1 MADFSETGAGGS
13 GGFVPKARFVT
24 PDDFLNYTGKDLRYE
39 LRDTGGAVDD
49 TKAERFLYRAET
61 RLMSF
66 VDHASFRNYQ
76 WDELA
81 YHPDDFQAM
90 KRAVLEQALYMF
102 RNGDLSSDS
111 GYDPQRGPIATRP
124 DLVSREISNFAIDI
138 LKERGLFNQVMVNH
152 LRYNKTWL

>member
-1 MADFSETGAGGS
+1 MADLSTTGAGGN

-39 LRDTGGAVDD
+39 LRDSGTAADT
-49 TKAERFLYRAET
+49 TKAERFLYRAEL
-61 RLMSF
+61 RLMTF

-81 YHPDDFQAM
+81 YHPDDFRAM
-90 KRAVLEQALYMF
+90 KNAVLEQALYMF

-138 LKERGLFNQVMVNH
+138 LKQRGLFNQVMVNH